1 MEESV
6 KVKICGLTRPEE
18 AGYLN
23 EAGTDYGGFVFYG
36 PSKRNVT
43 IPKALAVK
51 ELLNP
56 DIRTVAVTVSPDVKL
71 ACELEAAG
79 FDILQVHKELSLEVL
94 EAVHL
99 PVWYAV
105 NLTDPA
111 QLQEKVKFLS
121 GLPVGLSQ
129 KIKGILMDAG
139 SFGSGKPFDW
149 DLATEDIRSQAI
161 FENRTFILAGGLS
174 ASNVREGVQLFHPDV
189 VDVSSGVEG
198 NSGKDKNLVIEFTE
212 RLKKDE

>member
-23 EAGTDYGGFVFYG
+23 EAGADYGGFVFYA

-43 IPKALAVK
+43 IPKAMAVK

-56 DIRTVAVTVSPDVKL
+56 EICTVAITVSPDVKL
-71 ACELEAAG
+71 ACELETAG

-111 QLQEKVKFLS
+111 QLQEKVEFLS
-121 GLPVGLSQ
+121 GLPEELSQ
-129 KIKGILMDAG
+129 KIKGILVDAG
-139 SFGSGKPFDW
+139 SFGSGKTFDW
-149 DLATEDIRSQAI
+149 NQTTEDIRNQEI
-161 FENRTFILAGGLS
+161 FENRMFILAGGLS